1 VVLCV
6 HREICDARIDEG
18 ISGRA
23 VQTLSN
29 IHILILALSLA
40 VGVSIDET
48 FNATGAI
55 AREED
60 LAAAS

>member
-1 VVLCV
+1 MRCV
-6 HREICDARIDEG
+6 KDETCDARVDEG

-40 VGVSIDET
+40 AGVSIDKT
-48 FNATGAI
+48 INATGAI